1 MINMMKVM
9 TNQDGLQ
16 HVHSHQ
22 NNYKLDYFRHNN
34 SSHFELIQFLVNE
47 DEDHYFYIILITN

>member
-16 HVHSHQ
+16 HVHSYQ
-22 NNYKLDYFRHNN
+22 KNYKLDYFRHNY

-47 DEDHYFYIILITN
+47 DEDH